1 MWVWRLGVGA
11 DGSPGPHGPPVMRF
25 DCEAAT
31 PGVRCPDNSL
41 YSFGE
46 FIEI

>member
-1 MWVWRLGVGA
+1 MWVWGFGVGA
-11 DGSPGPHGPPVMRF
+11 DRSPGPHGRPVMRF
-25 DCEAAT
+25 DWKAAT

-41 YSFGE
+41 YSCGE